1 MTKMLE
7 MIYYCTIHFDCI
19 LFARITFL
27 ISLLKAKIKTY
38 MLLISGLL
46 LWNESRLQWIGSEK
60 SSKPSQQQKREPR
73 LKYVKCI
80 SFGPQLTE
88 YSLSHSKYTRSH
100 DLTLFTLYFL
110 GAGGTL
116 NMIQM
121 NIFSVHIY
129 GLLQSQSLH
138 HICFPFVIVS
148 SM

>member
-1 MTKMLE
+1 MQDLLS
-7 MIYYCTIHFDCI
+7 
-19 LFARITFL
+19 LF
-27 ISLLKAKIKTY
+27 KGKIKTY
-38 MLLISGLL
+38 MFLISGLL

-60 SSKPSQQQKREPR
+60 SSKPNQQKRESR

-88 YSLSHSKYTRSH
+88 YSLSHSKYTRAMILAYS
-100 DLTLFTLYFL
+100 LYIFWGL
-110 GAGGTL
+110 VEHLMTVESFYFPV
-116 NMIQM
+116 NMIQI
-121 NIFSVHIY
+121 NIFSSYIY